1 MHSSWSNLCLLWSV
15 WWWYAF
21 GNRLYVWLSYCK
33 FYTGSTRA
41 RPDELYRS
49 GFCKSPSLST
59 LCYSMGTKPYHQ
71 VNVLAQPYCL
81 NLNRK
86 QSKFVFKSYFVFQF
100 GRNNIFQYSMWRN
113 IWQYILPYIASKSQ
127 KLPPGGKILW
137 PGTKLSHPVVHSN
150 RALVQVKHNSWS
162 NPCLLWNVWW

>member
-15 WWWYAF
+15 WWWYVF
-21 GNRLYVWLSYCK
+21 GNRLYVWWSYCK

-59 LCYSMGTKPYHQ
+59 LCYSKDTKPYHQ

-127 KLPPGGKILW
+127 KLPPGG
-137 PGTKLSHPVVHSN
+137 T
-150 RALVQVKHNSWS
+150 LVQNFMTRYQIISPS
-162 NPCLLWNVWW
+162 GTF

>member
-15 WWWYAF
+15 WWWYVF
-21 GNRLYVWLSYCK
+21 GNRLYVWWSYCK

-113 IWQYILPYIASKSQ
+113 IWQYIASKFNLKNCLQ
-127 KLPPGGKILW
+127 VALLCQILW
-137 PGTKLSHPVVHSN
+137 PGTKLSHN
-150 RALVQVKHNSWS
+150 TF
-162 NPCLLWNVWW
+162 

>member
-15 WWWYAF
+15 WWWYVF
-21 GNRLYVWLSYCK
+21 GNRLYVWWSYCK

-49 GFCKSPSLST
+49 GFCKSPSLCT
-59 LCYSMGTKPYHQ
+59 LCYSKGTKPYHQ

-100 GRNNIFQYSMWRN
+100 RRNNIFQYSIWRT
-113 IWQYILPYIASKSQ
+113 IWQYIASKFNLKNCLQVALSGVPNLMTRYQ
-127 KLPPGGKILW
+127 ITSPGG
-137 PGTKLSHPVVHSN
+137 TF
-150 RALVQVKHNSWS
+150 
-162 NPCLLWNVWW
+162 